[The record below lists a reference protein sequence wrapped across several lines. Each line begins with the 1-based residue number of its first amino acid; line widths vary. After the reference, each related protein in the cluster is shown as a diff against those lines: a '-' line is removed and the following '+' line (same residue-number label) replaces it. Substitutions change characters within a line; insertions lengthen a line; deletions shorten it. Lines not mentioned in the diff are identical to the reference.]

1 MGNHCV
7 WLLCQRSKTE
17 LLAPTASTFERPAWA
32 TAVMSESVTNIGNM
46 RPQAE
51 LMYQESMRSGSVSKL
66 AV

>member
-32 TAVMSESVTNIGNM
+32 TAVMSESVTNM
-46 RPQAE
+46 RPQAG